1 MNAAALTTRPG
12 PAEGE
17 AGASLTDTGV
27 TGTVRQRVTVDF
39 DFPVSFTRGVFD
51 PANPLLADT
60 LGRREPGRRQRVAV
74 VIDAGVA
81 AAWPGLAD
89 GIRAYAEAHAGRVAL
104 AGDPLMVPGGEA
116 SKNDPGVVTAILAHL
131 QGHGID
137 RHSHLLA
144 IGGGAVLDAAGY
156 AAAVCHRGVRL
167 VRLPTTVLA
176 QNDSGVGVKTAVNAF
191 GSKNFLGT
199 FTPPFAVVND
209 LDFLETL
216 PVRDRRAGMAE
227 AVKVAVIRD
236 GAFFAWLEE
245 HAEALAAFEPAAM
258 AVMIRRCAEQHMAH
272 IAGGGDPFE
281 MGNARPLDF
290 GHWAAHRLE
299 MMTGHA
305 LRHGEAVAIGMALDT
320 GYAVAA
326 GRLPAAAGER
336 VVRLLERLGFRL
348 WDAALDARNGAGER
362 LVLRGLAEFREHL
375 GGDLSISLPEA
386 IGRGVEVHAMDTA
399 VIDAVLEDLRARDA
413 AP

>member
-1 MNAAALTTRPG
+1 MNAAAAKAQAAVDG
-12 PAEGE
+12 
-17 AGASLTDTGV
+17 AGASRAEPDV
-27 TGTVRQRVTVDF
+27 TGTIRQRVTVDF

-60 LGRREPGRRQRVAV
+60 LGRREPGRCQRVAV

-81 AAWPGLAD
+81 AAWPGLTDA
-89 GIRAYAEAHAGRVAL
+89 IRTYAAAHAGRMIL
-104 AGDPLMVPGGEA
+104 AGEPLAVPGGEA
-116 SKNDPGVVTAILAHL
+116 SKNDPAVVAAMLAHL

-216 PVRDRRAGMAE
+216 PTRDRRAGMAE

-236 GAFFAWLEE
+236 AAFFAWLEE
-245 HAEALAAFEPAAM
+245 RAGALAAFEPGAM
-258 AVMIRRCAEQHMAH
+258 AVMIRRCAELHMDH
-272 IAGGGDPFE
+272 IARGGDPFE

-320 GYAVAA
+320 AYAVAV
-326 GRLPAAAGER
+326 GMLPAAAGER
-336 VVRLLERLGFRL
+336 VLRLLEALGFRL
-348 WDAALDARNGAGER
+348 WDSALDGCGEGGER
-362 LVLRGLAEFREHL
+362 LILRGLAEFREHL
-375 GGDLSISLPEA
+375 GGELSISLPDA
-386 IGRGVEVHAMDTA
+386 VGRGVEVHAMDTA
-399 VIDAVLEDLRARDA
+399 VIGAVLEDLRARDA
-413 AP
+413 AR

>member
-1 MNAAALTTRPG
+1 MNAATRNAVVTAPSCAAADG
-12 PAEGE
+12 AGCSPA
-17 AGASLTDTGV
+17 
-27 TGTVRQRVTVDF
+27 GTIHQRITVAF

-60 LGRREPGRRQRVAV
+60 LARREPGRCQRVAV
-74 VIDAGVA
+74 VVDAGVLT
-81 AAWPGLAD
+81 AWPHLTQA
-89 GIRAYAEAHAGRVAL
+89 IRAYADAYAGRMAL
-104 AGDPLMVPGGEA
+104 AGGPLTVPGGEA
-116 SKNDPGVVTAILAHL
+116 AKNDPAVVASLLAHL
-131 QGHGID
+131 QGNGID
-137 RHSHLLA
+137 RHSHLLV

-191 GSKNFLGT
+191 GAKNFLGT

-216 PVRDRRAGMAE
+216 PARDRRAGMAE

-236 GAFFAWLEE
+236 GGFFAWLEE
-245 HAEALAAFEPAAM
+245 HADALAAFEPAAM

-299 MMTGHA
+299 MLTHHR

-326 GRLPAAAGER
+326 GMLPAAAGER
-336 VVRLLERLGFRL
+336 VVGLLVRLGFRL
-348 WDAALDARNGAGER
+348 WDGALDERDAAGER

-375 GGDLSISLPEA
+375 GGELSISLPEA
-386 IGRGVEVHAMDTA
+386 IGRGVEVHTMDTA
-399 VIDAVLEDLRARDA
+399 VIDAVLDGLRGRDGGR
-413 AP
+413 